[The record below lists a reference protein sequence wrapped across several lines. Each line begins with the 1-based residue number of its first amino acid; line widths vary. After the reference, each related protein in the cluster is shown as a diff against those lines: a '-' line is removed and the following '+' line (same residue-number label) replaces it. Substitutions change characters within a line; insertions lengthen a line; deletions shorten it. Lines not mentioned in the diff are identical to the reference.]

1 MSQEQTI
8 SLDLL
13 PDSIKVA
20 LIVTGKLEELGISY
34 LIGGSVASIIHGIP
48 RLTQDVDLVA
58 DIREGQVSELVSAFE
73 EDFYIDEQVVSRA
86 IRTRTSFN
94 MIYLDKMY
102 KVDVFIPKGDRWSKE
117 GMQQRQLKPL
127 LADEDSTAR
136 YISNPETTVLQKL
149 IWFKKGGG
157 VSEKQWDD
165 ILGVLKVQSDSL
177 DYEYLRRWASEL
189 GVADL
194 LSKALADAGT
204 TDSQL
209 A

>member
-20 LIVTGKLEELGISY
+20 LIVTGKLEELGVSY

-58 DIREGQVSELVSAFE
+58 DIREEQVPELVSAFE
-73 EDFYIDEQVVSRA
+73 EDFYIDEQAVRRA
-86 IRTRTSFN
+86 VRTCASFN

-102 KVDVFIPKGDRWSKE
+102 KVDVFIPKGDTWSKE
-117 GMQQRQLKPL
+117 GMQRRQLKPL

-149 IWFKKGGG
+149 LWFKKGGG
-157 VSEKQWDD
+157 ISEKQWDD

-194 LSKALADAGT
+194 LSKALADAGS

>member
-1 MSQEQTI
+1 MSQEQTTL
-8 SLDLL
+8 LDLL

-20 LIVTGKLEELGISY
+20 LIVTGKLEELGVSY

-58 DIREGQVSELVSAFE
+58 DIREEQVSKLVSAFE
-73 EDFYIDEQVVSRA
+73 EDFYIDEQAVSRA
-86 IRTRTSFN
+86 VRTRASFN

-102 KVDVFIPKGDRWSKE
+102 KVDVFIPKGDTWSKE

-149 IWFKKGGG
+149 LWFKKGGG
-157 VSEKQWDD
+157 ISEKQWDD

-194 LSKALADAGT
+194 LSKALADAGS